1 MKTIQKLLVLFLS
14 VMLIAFCFPL
24 YSFAEYYDKS
34 TEQEGTVNLLVLG
47 DSIAEGYG
55 VRNASQAAYARIVA
69 DTNGYNYRNFA
80 RMAHDTAD
88 LLYEITS
95 VETIVESVR
104 WAYIIHIST
113 GSNNYLANPDV
124 VSIAI
129 GALLGVN
136 NRQLDTIADEV
147 YADYLKIYDRIRELN
162 PDATIILNNVYCA
175 WSGLGYIPFI
185 KASGRVNEKIELLQK
200 AHEDILVLDID
211 SIITG
216 HHELI
221 AKDCVHPNAQG
232 NVRIA
237 KAMLELLKAHGLG
250 EQTEPVVLT
259 EGIDYNYYVMMFGKF
274 GGSIIGCIIKILT
287 LNF

>member
-1 MKTIQKLLVLFLS
+1 MKTTKKLLALFLS
-14 VMLIAFCFPL
+14 VILMAFCFPL
-24 YSFAEYYDKS
+24 CSFAVYFDEEA
-34 TEQEGTVNLLVLG
+34 EQENAVNFLVLG

-69 DTNGYNYRNFA
+69 DTNGYNYRNFE

-95 VETIVESVR
+95 IETIVESVR
-104 WAYIIHIST
+104 WADIIHIST
-113 GSNNYLANPDV
+113 GSNNYLASPDV

-136 NRQLDTIADEV
+136 NRQLDAIADEV
-147 YADYLKIYDRIRELN
+147 YAEYLQIYDRIRELN
-162 PDATIILNNVYCA
+162 PNATIIMDTVYCA
-175 WSGLGYIPFI
+175 WNGIGHIPFI
-185 KASGRVNEKIELLQK
+185 KAANRVNEKLHALQK
-200 AHEDILVLDID
+200 EHGDIILFDLD

-216 HHELI
+216 HPELI
-221 AKDCVHPNAQG
+221 ADDCVHPNAEG

-237 KAMLELLKAHGLG
+237 EAMLKLLFENGLG
-250 EQTEPVVLT
+250 DNTEPVILC
-259 EGIDYNYYVMMFGKF
+259 EGIDYNYYVLQFGKI
-274 GGSIIGCIIKILT
+274 GGGIIGFIVKVLT